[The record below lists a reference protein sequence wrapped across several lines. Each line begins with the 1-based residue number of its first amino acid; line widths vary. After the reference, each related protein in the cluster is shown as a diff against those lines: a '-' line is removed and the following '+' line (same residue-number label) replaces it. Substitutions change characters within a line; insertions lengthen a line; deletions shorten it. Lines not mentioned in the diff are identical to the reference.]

1 MKLDKFVGSKIL
13 IRVNNEAYIG
23 VLLKLNGNYVI
34 IENKK
39 QIPIKEEAV
48 EMVMNFEE
56 DRKSVV

>member
-48 EMVMNFEE
+48 EMVMNFNG
-56 DRKSVV
+56 